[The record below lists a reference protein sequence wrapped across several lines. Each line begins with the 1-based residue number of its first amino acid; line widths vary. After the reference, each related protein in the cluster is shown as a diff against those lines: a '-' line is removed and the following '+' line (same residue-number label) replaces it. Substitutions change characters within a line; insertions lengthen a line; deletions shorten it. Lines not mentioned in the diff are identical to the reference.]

1 MSKHLSMILIMSAS
15 LMLSSCGKKDDSSN
29 NKQTQSN
36 NTSINLTNKNS
47 NSENNLLEEDA
58 INSSKSPSKETLR
71 NLVENSDY
79 ISRVRVQMDPA
90 NKPNYTFIEDYKGDL
105 SSVVIALPDNLLANR
120 EYLIFYLDGTNGKI
134 MPTREDQSFVEIQS
148 TNDAS
153 LKYIESIFKKDS
165 TPSLKD
171 DKSTFLDEDDS
182 FTSDTKLEDS
192 KKKSTVKS
200 SDSTTKSTTKKSDS
214 SASDKTN
221 SKSTTKSTKKS
232 TKKST
237 SKTTTN
243 NNK

>member
-47 NSENNLLEEDA
+47 NTESDLLEEDA

-153 LKYIESIFKKDS
+153 LKYIENIFKKDS

-182 FTSDTKLEDS
+182 FTSDTKLDDS

-232 TKKST
+232 T

>member
-1 MSKHLSMILIMSAS
+1 MSKHLSMILIMSTS

-120 EYLIFYLDGTNGKI
+120 EYLIFYLDETNGKI

-153 LKYIESIFKKDS
+153 LKYVESLFKKDS

-171 DKSTFLDEDDS
+171 DKSTFLEDDS
-182 FTSDTKLEDS
+182 LTSDTKLDDS
-192 KKKSTVKS
+192 KKKSTSKS
-200 SDSTTKSTTKKSDS
+200 SDSSKKSSTKSTTKKSDS
-214 SASDKTN
+214 SKTDKTN
-221 SKSTTKSTKKS
+221 SKSSTKSTKKS
-232 TKKST
+232 T
-237 SKTTTN
+237 N
-243 NNK
+243 NNN

>member
-47 NSENNLLEEDA
+47 NSESDLLEEDA

-182 FTSDTKLEDS
+182 FTSDTKLDDS

-200 SDSTTKSTTKKSDS
+200 SNSTTKSTTKKSDS

-232 TKKST
+232 T

>member
-47 NSENNLLEEDA
+47 NTESDLLEEDA
-58 INSSKSPSKETLR
+58 INSSKSPSKETLS

-182 FTSDTKLEDS
+182 FTSDTKLDDS
-192 KKKSTVKS
+192 KKKSTTKS

>member
-29 NKQTQSN
+29 NKRTQSN
-36 NTSINLTNKNS
+36 NTSITLTNKNS
-47 NSENNLLEEDA
+47 NTESDLLEEDA

-90 NKPNYTFIEDYKGDL
+90 NQPNYTFIEDYKGDL

-182 FTSDTKLEDS
+182 FTSDTKLDDS
-192 KKKSTVKS
+192 KKKSTTKS

-232 TKKST
+232 T

>member
-47 NSENNLLEEDA
+47 NTESDLLEEDA
-58 INSSKSPSKETLR
+58 INSSKSPSKETLS

-182 FTSDTKLEDS
+182 FTSDTKLDDS

-232 TKKST
+232 T

>member
-29 NKQTQSN
+29 NKKTQSN

-47 NSENNLLEEDA
+47 NTESDLLEEDA

-200 SDSTTKSTTKKSDS
+200 SDSTTKSTSKKSDS

>member
-47 NSENNLLEEDA
+47 NVGNDTLEEDA
-58 INSSKSPSKETLR
+58 INSSKSPSKETLH

-79 ISRVRVQMDPA
+79 ISRVRVQMDPS

-153 LKYIESIFKKDS
+153 LKYVENLFKKDS

-171 DKSTFLDEDDS
+171 DKSTFLEDDI
-182 FTSDTKLEDS
+182 TSDTKLDDS
-192 KKKSTVKS
+192 KKKSSSKS
-200 SDSTTKSTTKKSDS
+200 SDSSKKSSTKSTTKKSDS
-214 SASDKTN
+214 SKTDKTD
-221 SKSTTKSTKKS
+221 SKSSTKSTKKS
-232 TKKST
+232 T
-237 SKTTTN
+237 TN

>member
-47 NSENNLLEEDA
+47 NTESDLLEEDA

-182 FTSDTKLEDS
+182 FTSDTKLDDS
-192 KKKSTVKS
+192 KKKSTTKS